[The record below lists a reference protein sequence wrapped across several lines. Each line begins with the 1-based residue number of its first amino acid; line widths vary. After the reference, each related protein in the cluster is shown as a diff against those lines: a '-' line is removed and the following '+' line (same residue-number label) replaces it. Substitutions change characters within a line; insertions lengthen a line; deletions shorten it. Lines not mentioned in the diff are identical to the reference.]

1 MSLRIQLQRVRKR
14 STGRVHFTVRI
25 PKDGPVRTLCN
36 QTYKPGDYVPT
47 GDDVDCR
54 ICLRRQSNE
63 AVVSSAFFQEDLGEE
78 LLKLSLQQARERRP
92 QAAGKSTKKTKKP
105 PQLVVVPETEPE
117 PPKVLGELELA
128 GLKRVSESVYLSQSG
143 AIIRLRKAGGGWQ
156 VEEIAFNGPIQVQRR
171 KDDRIEVRLGDVR
184 AVFTAKGGR
193 IDAVYGS
200 DSEDK

>member
-1 MSLRIQLQRVRKR
+1 MSLRVQLQKVRKR

-47 GDDVDCR
+47 DDDVDCR
-54 ICLRRQSNE
+54 ICLRRQGNE

-92 QAAGKSTKKTKKP
+92 QPAGKAQAKKKP

-128 GLKRVSESVYLSQSG
+128 GLKRVSETVYLSQAG
-143 AIIRLRKAGGGWQ
+143 AIVRLRKAGGGWE
-156 VEEIAFNGPIQVQRR
+156 VEEVAFNGPIQLQRR
-171 KDDRIEVRLGDVR
+171 KDGSIELKLGDLR
-184 AVFTAKGGR
+184 ARFSAKGSR
-193 IDAVYGS
+193 IDARYGV
-200 DSEDK
+200 DNEDR